1 MSKTVNVWSTNV
13 LSTIGLE
20 SIADDPLSAGVPSFV
35 VQEEFDRYTG
45 YWWQPQ
51 VTDTTGW
58 SRRSCDLPPLRSQ
71 LQIIVC
77 KITSLVLFFTFIDI
91 HQLIFQI
98 NVFVCHIARMWLSL
112 ELI

>member
-1 MSKTVNVWSTNV
+1 VSTV
-13 LSTIGLE
+13 GLE

-58 SRRSCDLPPLRSQ
+58 SRKSCDLFLSRVIAKQLCAKSQ
-71 LQIIVC
+71 IWFCFLLLLTYI
-77 KITSLVLFFTFIDI
+77 S
-91 HQLIFQI
+91 
-98 NVFVCHIARMWLSL
+98 
-112 ELI
+112 